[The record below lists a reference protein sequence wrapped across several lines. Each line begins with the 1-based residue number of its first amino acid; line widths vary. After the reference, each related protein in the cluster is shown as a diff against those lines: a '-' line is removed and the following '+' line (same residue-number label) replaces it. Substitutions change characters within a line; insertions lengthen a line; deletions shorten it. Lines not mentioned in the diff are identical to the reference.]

1 MKTVWHLIG
10 DRRPGGS
17 NHLVKNLLASTLGET
32 FDHQVLNLDRGLKQV
47 KHQVPD
53 VIIWHYP
60 TAWKYLPSLWRFQTK
75 APVYI
80 CEHHYSAGF
89 EQHQVRARGRFRQLL
104 KLAYGLADG
113 VISVS
118 QAQRQWLTAN
128 KLVPPEKVQ
137 VICPASPL
145 ADFLALPSKTP
156 GTVMTLGAYGR
167 FAPQKGFD
175 LLLQA
180 IAKLP
185 PDLPIKF
192 KLGGYGQDE
201 ALMQKLATGLP
212 QLHLQG
218 AVENVP
224 SFLADCDG
232 VIIPSRWEPWGLV
245 ALEAKAAAKGIIATA
260 VDGLPEQVEGFGL
273 LCSPGEV
280 EGLTKAI
287 ANVRPQQLQN
297 WGVRG
302 RENVRTAWEDCGL
315 AWLDWL
321 TEVTR

>member
-1 MKTVWHLIG
+1 
-10 DRRPGGS
+10 
-17 NHLVKNLLASTLGET
+17 
-32 FDHQVLNLDRGLKQV
+32 
-47 KHQVPD
+47 
-53 VIIWHYP
+53 
-60 TAWKYLPSLWRFQTK
+60 
-75 APVYI
+75 
-80 CEHHYSAGF
+80 
-89 EQHQVRARGRFRQLL
+89 
-104 KLAYGLADG
+104 
-113 VISVS
+113 
-118 QAQRQWLTAN
+118 
-128 KLVPPEKVQ
+128 
-137 VICPASPL
+137 
-145 ADFLALPSKTP
+145 
-156 GTVMTLGAYGR
+156 MTLGAYGR

-212 QLHLQG
+212 QLHLHG
-218 AVENVP
+218 AVEDVP
-224 SFLADCDG
+224 RFLADCDG

-273 LCSPGEV
+273 LCPPGDV

-287 ANVRPQQLQN
+287 VNVQPQQLQQ
-297 WGVRG
+297 WGNLG
-302 RENVRTAWEDCGL
+302 RLAVTNAWEDCCQ

-321 TEVTR
+321 TEVTK